1 MKELDFINIIKNQIG
16 NELAGDDCAYLREL
30 GIVITQDSLVED
42 IHFKREWITPYQLG
56 YKSVS
61 VNISDILASGAKPEY
76 ITIAL
81 SLPPDI
87 DGKFIKEFY
96 RGASKA
102 LYGAKIAGGDITG
115 AEKIFI
121 SIAAIGSTKE
131 RRISSRKNAKPG
143 YVVISSGK
151 FGLSAAGL
159 NELIS
164 GGNNKELINAHLEPK
179 LDAKFSETI
188 ASKIDKDYAMM
199 DTSDG
204 LADAL
209 FKIAEASGVAIEA
222 DYIDGI
228 FGAEDYNL
236 VAAVPVDFLS
246 ELKDYDLIGKVVEKQ
261 DCILKIGNKKYLQ
274 YDELGV
280 YDHFGVNKGEGV

>member
-143 YVVISSGK
+143 YVVISKGK
-151 FGLSAAGL
+151 FGLSTAGL
-159 NELIS
+159 KELIS

>member
-16 NELAGDDCAYLREL
+16 KELAGDDCAYLREL

-121 SIAAIGSTKE
+121 SIAAIGSTKG

-143 YVVISSGK
+143 YAVISRGK
-151 FGLSAAGL
+151 FGVSAAGL
-159 NELIS
+159 NELIN

-179 LDAKFSETI
+179 LDAKFSEAI